1 MVIDTY
7 NRGSQRTDKII
18 DQNKDV
24 NNEEAKGRGLF
35 KWISD
40 TGS

>member
-7 NRGSQRTDKII
+7 NRRSRRTDKII

-24 NNEEAKGRGLF
+24 NNEEGKGRRVF
-35 KWISD
+35 KINF
-40 TGS
+40 GY